1 MSSQFLN
8 NFCLYQS
15 AMRRIGQSRDVM
27 SAKFQERDADDDIND
42 LVSATS
48 NAEHNLTEV
57 ISVTDS
63 YNEILKMIM

>member
-1 MSSQFLN
+1 
-8 NFCLYQS
+8 
-15 AMRRIGQSRDVM
+15 MRRIGQSRDVINTN
-27 SAKFQERDADDDIND
+27 FQERDADDDIND

-48 NAEHNLTEV
+48 NAEHNLSEV